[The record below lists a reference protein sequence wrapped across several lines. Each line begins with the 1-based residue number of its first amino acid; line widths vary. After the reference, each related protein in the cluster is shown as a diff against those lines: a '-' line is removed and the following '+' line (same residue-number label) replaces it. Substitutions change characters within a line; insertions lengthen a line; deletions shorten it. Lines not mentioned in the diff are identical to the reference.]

1 MRLLAIVIT
10 LLLSC
15 TAPPVTA
22 PSPSPTALAIA
33 TTAAAPTATPQPT
46 PTPLPS
52 AAGGGIAVFATGQL
66 HGTYAWIVREEFA
79 AQDRVTEMLYAVP
92 LDGSAPKVVISRLR
106 GRQAPGIV
114 PLRQISADG
123 VKLVLEPANLG
134 PAAIDGLIVVDMMNG
149 KIGYVARG
157 DAREDVMP
165 AWSPDGTRIAYARR
179 NPGAT
184 PVVRDDGLWVVDA
197 EGTGVRQVRPPA
209 QFAQVTYVLGWTADG
224 RGIAFG
230 LAFEGLGYSV
240 ADAATGA
247 VTGPYGVVFGL
258 TPASW
263 RTKTPQFAGAFSE
276 GDKGGEQR
284 IDIADGIGKPARTIW
299 HEPPTDPS
307 IQEPLLL
314 NARWSP
320 IADEILYIRSARE
333 PKIFRVS
340 VAGGAS
346 REVPVQGRPYKAEW
360 LPDGR
365 IAILTGQNGI
375 GSVLQIIDGAS
386 QSAIF
391 SFPGGAS
398 FTDLAIRTYP

>member
-1 MRLLAIVIT
+1 MRSYIIAIA

-15 TAPPVTA
+15 TAAPVA
-22 PSPSPTALAIA
+22 VPSPSASAIG
-33 TTAAAPTATPQPT
+33 TPAPTPLAT
-46 PTPLPS
+46 PTPVPS
-52 AAGGGIAVFATGQL
+52 AVGGGIEVFATGQL
-66 HGTYAWIVREEFA
+66 RGTYVWIVREEVA
-79 AQDRVTEMLYAVP
+79 AQGRVTEMVYAVP
-92 LDGSAPKVVISRLR
+92 LDGSPATMAVRRLR
-106 GRQAPGIV
+106 DRQDPGIV
-114 PLRQISADG
+114 ASRQISPDG
-123 VKLVLEPANLG
+123 TKLALEHASLG
-134 PAAIDGLIVVDMMNG
+134 PAAIDGLAVVDMLNG

-157 DAREDVMP
+157 DARADVMP

-197 EGTGVRQVRPPA
+197 DGTGVRQVRPPA
-209 QFAQVTYVLGWTADG
+209 QFAQVTDVFGWTADG

-230 LAFEGLGYSV
+230 LAFEGLGYSI

-263 RTKTPQFAGAFSE
+263 RTRTPQFAGAFSA

-284 IDIADGIGKPARTIW
+284 IDVADGIGKPTRTIW
-299 HEPPTDPS
+299 HEPSDLG
-307 IQEPLLL
+307 EPILL

-320 IADEILYIRSARE
+320 IADEILYLRSARQA
-333 PKIFRVS
+333 KLMRVS
-340 VAGGAS
+340 ATGGTPT
-346 REVPVQGRPYKAEW
+346 EVRISGQPFKAEW

-365 IAILTGQNGI
+365 IALITVQNGI
-375 GSVLQIIDGAS
+375 GAVLHVTDGTT
-386 QSAIF
+386 QTTLF
-391 SFPGGAS
+391 SFPQTGAS